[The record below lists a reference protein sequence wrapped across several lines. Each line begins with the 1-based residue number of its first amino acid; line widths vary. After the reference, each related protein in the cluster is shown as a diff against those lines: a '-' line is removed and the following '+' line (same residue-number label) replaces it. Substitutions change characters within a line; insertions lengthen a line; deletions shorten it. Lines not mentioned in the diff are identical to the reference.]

1 MAATSQDRGGRM
13 GNDNWPSGSYRIFIS
28 YAREDATPL
37 ALRLRL
43 DLNDA
48 GQDAWL
54 DTAEIEAGAT
64 WARDIEEAIENCDIV
79 LALLSHA
86 SYISPTC
93 RAEQARALRKRKRII
108 PILVQADADRP
119 LELET
124 SNYVDFCDMAHYD
137 SAFADLARMIVSGHL
152 PPEDSAAMLAA
163 SRPNL
168 PPKSGGHTPA
178 FGLKRDANGFRRYL
192 NDLRGEPWLG
202 ERYWWTYF
210 AFTYFDLPQAVEIL
224 EAGALKPQ
232 SQRARDGW
240 EHTVRLYFRPR
251 TPDLFGCEG
260 VRPAA
265 QRPANHCAVPV
276 YLVFDMESVIT
287 LPLTRFSEGDINRR
301 PRTFGSASAFRDLP
315 FDRIYHDSWFST
327 PERDEVL
334 SARRAQ
340 IIVPHALDL
349 AAHLRYV
356 WCRSAAEY
364 QTLHH
369 QLSPS
374 ARKRWGEYL
383 TARDDYRLFHEQWL
397 YVQDVTL
404 SETGAL
410 FRFNQPHTA
419 EGCGAFDIRME
430 IKTRSLIHE
439 ITLDD
444 MRIEDDLSIDFT
456 AFGLSEGYALR
467 LYLDDT
473 LVYEGRHI
481 APVR

>member
-1 MAATSQDRGGRM
+1 MS
-13 GNDNWPSGSYRIFIS
+13 NDNWPSGSHRIFIS

-37 ALRLRL
+37 ALQLRR

-54 DTAEIEAGAT
+54 DTAEIEPGAT

-93 RAEQARALRKRKRII
+93 RAEQARAIRKRKRII

-124 SNYVDFCDMAHYD
+124 SNYVDFCEAAHYE
-137 SAFADLARMIVSGHL
+137 SAFGDLVRMIVSGHL

-163 SRPNL
+163 ARPHL

-210 AFTYFDLPQAVEIL
+210 AFAYFDLPQVVEIL
-224 EAGALKPQ
+224 QAGALKPP
-232 SQRARDGW
+232 SPRSGGGW
-240 EHTVRLYFRPR
+240 DHTVRLYFRPR

-265 QRPANHCAVPV
+265 QRPANHCALPV
-276 YLVFDMESVIT
+276 YLVFDIESVIT

-301 PRTFGSASAFRDLP
+301 PRTFGSAAAFRDLP
-315 FDRIYHDSWFST
+315 FDRIYHDSWFSAQ
-327 PERDEVL
+327 ERDEVL

-340 IIVPHALDL
+340 VIVPHALDL

-364 QTLHH
+364 LTLYR

-374 ARKRWGEYL
+374 ARHRWGEYL
-383 TARDDYRLFHEQWL
+383 TARDDYSLFHAQWL
-397 YVQDVTL
+397 YVADVKLDQT
-404 SETGAL
+404 AA
-410 FRFNQPHTA
+410 FFHFNQPKAA
-419 EGCGAFDIRME
+419 EGYGPFSIRIE
-430 IKTRSLIHE
+430 IETRAQVHNIE
-439 ITLDD
+439 LDP
-444 MRIEDDLSIDFT
+444 MRIEEDLSVDF
-456 AFGLSEGYALR
+456 AALGLSEAYNLR
-467 LYLDDT
+467 LYLDGT
-473 LVYEGRHI
+473 LSYEGGYTPPP
-481 APVR
+481 AL